1 MCVALVTVQWN
12 SSMSFEDKSFQ
23 HQSFTTQLISFVKKD
38 SCYPKR
44 QTLNLSRHVKD
55 NICTLVGIEGK
66 AVEKHVNIV
75 LIIRVIIFHPMDLYP
90 SFFFMVFSVY
100 TVFATIYQVFE
111 FLNWYK
117 GAVCGMPFNINL
129 LDPKQSTNQ
138 LTTDWLG

>member
-1 MCVALVTVQWN
+1 MLPKASDTKP
-12 SSMSFEDKSFQ
+12 KSTCKGQ
-23 HQSFTTQLISFVKKD
+23 HLYIIGL
-38 SCYPKR
+38 P
-44 QTLNLSRHVKD
+44 
-55 NICTLVGIEGK
+55 LVGIEGK

-138 LTTDWLG
+138 LTTD